1 MTAVANIIMTNIPI
15 HVGAVAIFVSIEFVE
30 LYADECNTCVDVL
43 FNWQSLDVEFQYPVQ

>member
-43 FNWQSLDVEFQYPVQ
+43 FN